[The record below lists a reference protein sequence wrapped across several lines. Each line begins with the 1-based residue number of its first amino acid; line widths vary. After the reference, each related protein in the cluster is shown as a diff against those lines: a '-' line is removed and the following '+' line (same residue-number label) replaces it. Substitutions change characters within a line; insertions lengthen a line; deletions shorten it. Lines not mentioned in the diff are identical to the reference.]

1 MTAVDDIKARL
12 DIVDVVSSYVT
23 LKKTGRNFKA
33 ACPFHTEKTPS
44 FVVNTERQSWYCF
57 GACGIGGDA
66 FSFVMR
72 KENMDFSAAM
82 RLLADRAGVTLEE
95 RGQHERTDILLRVN
109 QDAA

>member
-33 ACPFHTEKTPS
+33 TCPFHTEKTPS
-44 FVVNTERQSWYCF
+44 FVVNAERQSWHCF
-57 GACGIGGDA
+57 GACGLGGDA

-72 KENMDFSAAM
+72 
-82 RLLADRAGVTLEE
+82 
-95 RGQHERTDILLRVN
+95 
-109 QDAA
+109 